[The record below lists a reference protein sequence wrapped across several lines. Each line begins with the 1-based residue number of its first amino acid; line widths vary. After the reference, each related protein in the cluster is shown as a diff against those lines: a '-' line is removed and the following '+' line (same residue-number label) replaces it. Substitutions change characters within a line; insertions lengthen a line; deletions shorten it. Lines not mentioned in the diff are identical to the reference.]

1 MPFPNPSGDLSSLSG
16 KKALVL
22 GATGMV
28 GSVLS
33 YALAEAGASVTAA
46 GRNAKLLDE
55 RLAGD
60 RIKAMEIFDVTNPVI
75 IRQAMTSDTFDF
87 IVDCA
92 APADPKAAF
101 EEPVEVL
108 RDNFFGLDNVLAVLA
123 EDVKAA
129 QRRGRKP
136 ETPVVL
142 FVSSNAVYGEG
153 EEGAACEKCAGTV
166 DFTCPFGAYGV
177 AKGASEALAAAYS
190 RQFGLDVRVARPGIV
205 YGPEFIPGDSRLFA
219 RVLSAAAAGKD
230 IHVPEGIGAI
240 RTDLTYVSDF
250 VGGLLAILARGES
263 GCYNVS
269 NAEAEVDA
277 DTVLKSVAK
286 EAGVEIKEGRCES
299 KCSDGACCGGSAPKC
314 DDGSCCGQAPKCDDG
329 SCCGGSPSCEK
340 GEGCCGKREEG
351 GKCACGCAEDPCK
364 CGEAAKA
371 CSDGACCGGSEP
383 KCDDGS
389 CCGGSP
395 SCGTGDK
402 CCMKGEGE
410 CHKLPRLTRLNS
422 AKLEQLGWE
431 PKIGPEDGIVL
442 SLKAL
447 KD

>member
-1 MPFPNPSGDLSSLSG
+1 MKYMAQEDGARALKGAGDLSSLSG

-33 YALAEAGASVTAA
+33 YALAEAGAFVTAA
-46 GRNAKLLDE
+46 GRDAKLLDE
-55 RLAGD
+55 RLCGD
-60 RIKAMEIFDVTNPVI
+60 RIKTMEIFDVTNPVI

-142 FVSSNAVYGEG
+142 FISSNAVYGEG
-153 EEGAACEKCAGTV
+153 EDGAACEKCSGTV

-205 YGPEFIPGDSRLFA
+205 YGPEFIPGDSRPFA
-219 RVLSAAAAGKD
+219 KILSAAAEGRD
-230 IHVPEGIGAI
+230 IRVPEGIGGI
-240 RTDLTYVSDF
+240 LTDVTYISDF

-269 NAEAEVDA
+269 NSEAEVEVS
-277 DTVLKSVAK
+277 TVLKGVAK
-286 EAGVEIKEGRCES
+286 EAGVEIKEGSCEA
-299 KCSDGACCGGSAPKC
+299 KCSDGTCCGGTAPKC
-314 DDGSCCGQAPKCDDG
+314 DDGT
-329 SCCGGSPSCEK
+329 CCGGSSCCDAKE
-340 GEGCCGKREEG
+340 EGCCKT
-351 GKCACGCAEDPCK
+351 
-364 CGEAAKA
+364 AK
-371 CSDGACCGGSEP
+371 
-383 KCDDGS
+383 
-389 CCGGSP
+389 
-395 SCGTGDK
+395 
-402 CCMKGEGE
+402 GE

-422 AKLEQLGWE
+422 GKLEQLGWE
-431 PKIGPEDGIVL
+431 PKIGPEDGIIL